1 MTPAFTFL
9 KREKSMPRSLTVAVL
24 ITLYGG
30 LLTIAQTDVSGTWT
44 LTIDA
49 GQGANDTPL
58 VLEQDGDMLKG
69 TAGAADTEAPVEGTI
84 TGNDITMTH
93 EIDAPQVGPMTLSF
107 TGMVDGSNMKGT
119 VDFGGF
125 ASGSWTAVKN

>member
-1 MTPAFTFL
+1 ML
-9 KREKSMPRSLTVAVL
+9 RSFAVAVL
-24 ITLYGG
+24 VTLCGG
-30 LLTIAQTDVSGTWT
+30 LLAIAQTEVSGAWT

-49 GQGANDTPL
+49 GQGANDAPM

-69 TAGAADTEAPVEGTI
+69 TFGTAEAEGPVEGTI
-84 TGNDITMTH
+84 TGSDITLTV

-125 ASGSWTAVKN
+125 ATGNWTAVKD

>member
-1 MTPAFTFL
+1 ML
-9 KREKSMPRSLTVAVL
+9 RLLTVVL
-24 ITLYGG
+24 ALMLSSGP
-30 LLTIAQTDVSGTWT
+30 LAIAQTDVSGSWT

-49 GQGANDTPL
+49 GQGANETPM
-58 VLEQDGDMLKG
+58 VLEQDGDIVKG
-69 TAGAADTEAPVEGTI
+69 TYGAADAGAPIEGTI
-84 TGNDITMTH
+84 NGNDIKMAS
-93 EIDAPQVGPMTLSF
+93 EIDAPQVGAMTLSF